1 MFILQNA
8 DIKTDNLR
16 ERERERE
23 REKQKKCLDVKSP
36 QKLCKFDYVEGLE
49 QSANLGRIGN
59 PCCEFAEVEI
69 PRKFSHVG
77 NCQWKHQILSLSQ
90 CREQAE
96 KQGSKRKNS
105 TILDTSEVSTY
116 TTTYLLT
123 YQQELPICFP
133 PPSSDLKTAT
143 SKGILQIRRQ
153 DRVAAADSPR
163 RKKCG
168 KNGLKFGESLVP
180 ERGPFHSLRC

>member
-1 MFILQNA
+1 LFILQNA

-77 NCQWKHQILSLSQ
+77 NCQWKHQILSLSLS
-90 CREQAE
+90 A
-96 KQGSKRKNS
+96 GSKQRSKEAKEKRAQS
-105 TILDTSEVSTY
+105 
-116 TTTYLLT
+116 LT
-123 YQQELPICFP
+123 QV
-133 PPSSDLKTAT
+133 K
-143 SKGILQIRRQ
+143 
-153 DRVAAADSPR
+153 
-163 RKKCG
+163 
-168 KNGLKFGESLVP
+168 
-180 ERGPFHSLRC
+180 

>member
-1 MFILQNA
+1 MQTLEELATPAVSLQKWEFQEN
-8 DIKTDNLR
+8 
-16 ERERERE
+16 
-23 REKQKKCLDVKSP
+23 SHM
-36 QKLCKFDYVEGLE
+36 LE
-49 QSANLGRIGN
+49 TISGSI
-59 PCCEFAEVEI
+59 
-69 PRKFSHVG
+69 KFS
-77 NCQWKHQILSLSQ
+77 LSLSLFQ

-96 KQGSKRKNS
+96 KQGSKRKKS

-163 RKKCG
+163 LKKCG

-180 ERGPFHSLRC
+180 ERGPSHCLRCWTR